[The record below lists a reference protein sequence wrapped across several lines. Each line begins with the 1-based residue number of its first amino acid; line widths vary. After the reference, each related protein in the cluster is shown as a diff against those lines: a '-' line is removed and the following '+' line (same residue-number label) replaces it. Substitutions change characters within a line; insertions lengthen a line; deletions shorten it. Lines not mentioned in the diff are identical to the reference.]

1 MKSTTL
7 TLVEIHKS
15 YIKETNSTIPIT
27 TFRKICFET
36 NQKMFEYMQEGKGN
50 RIELI
55 PYFGQMQYFRMK
67 KQAVNDKGKILYT
80 VNWKDTNKLWQD
92 DPTTKN
98 KNFIYYVNTW
108 NVGVKW
114 LRGPANKRAK
124 WLKFLKFEASR
135 TNGTECKTGNKNK
148 IVSLLKSNELY
159 YLNFPEY
166 DIQLSKL
173 QRNIK

>member
-1 MKSTTL
+1 MSLTTL
-7 TLVEIHKS
+7 NLTEIYNSYKLTVENPVS
-15 YIKETNSTIPIT
+15 LTI
-27 TFRKICFET
+27 FRKVCFQT
-36 NQKMFEYMQEGKGN
+36 NQKMFDYMQLGNGN

-55 PYFGQMQYFRMK
+55 PGFGQMQYFRMK
-67 KQAVNDKGKILYT
+67 KQAVNDKGKILYA
-80 VNWKDTNKLWQD
+80 VNWQETKKLWQD
-92 DPTTKN
+92 DLTTKN
-98 KNFIYYVNTW
+98 KNFVYYLNTW

-114 LRGPANKRAK
+114 LRPPANKRAK

-135 TNGTECKTGNKNK
+135 TNGTKCKSGNKNK
-148 IVSLLKSNELY
+148 IVSLLKDNELY